1 MNEQFI
7 PSVEADAIVDLH
19 MHTFASD
26 GRWTPAE
33 LASHLQH
40 RNFRVIAIADH
51 DTMYNVLPMRA
62 EAEERGM
69 LFIPAVEMTCRWEER
84 QVHVLIYGIDPTRES
99 SAPFMA
105 VLDEQRQQLSDSA
118 NRAVT
123 LLEEHGRR
131 IPTLPEIAGDLP
143 LTPHR
148 VFTAMIRH
156 GHGNNLYQAH
166 NIVRSLGELAKVD
179 LPLEQV
185 VDAAH
190 ASGALAILAHP
201 GRDDGWG
208 ILQDADLDRMLD
220 FTPIDGVEAHYRSYK
235 DADVIRFRAW
245 AQRNGLLV
253 SSGSDSHWPKHPVDP
268 IAHQARWI
276 APLLERLGI
285 NVEPW
290 EGEAWAPTPPG
301 AEQASASPTA
311 SAAPGSASPA

>member
-1 MNEQFI
+1 MNAPFT
-7 PSVEADAIVDLH
+7 PVVAADAIVDLH

-84 QVHVLIYGIDPTRES
+84 QVHVLIYGIDPTLGT

-118 NRAVT
+118 NRAVA
-123 LLEEHGRR
+123 LLEQHGRR
-131 IPTLPEIAGDLP
+131 IPSLPEIAGDLP

-166 NIVRSLGELAKVD
+166 NIVRSLGEPAKVD

-185 VDAAH
+185 VEAAH

-268 IAHQARWI
+268 IAHEARWI

-285 NVEPW
+285 NVEAW
-290 EGEAWAPTPPG
+290 DGEAWSPTPPG
-301 AEQASASPTA
+301 AEPASAPS
-311 SAAPGSASPA
+311 GSASPA